1 MTTIKKVDE
10 FNLIFKW
17 LGSVE
22 DMVYFISSPDIRCLI
37 FRGVLFFFSVLEKF
51 DFGNCLHLSSDNEEQ
66 IIELC
71 VLEQER
77 SYW

>member
-1 MTTIKKVDE
+1 
-10 FNLIFKW
+10 
-17 LGSVE
+17 
-22 DMVYFISSPDIRCLI
+22 MVYFISSPDIRCLI

-77 SYW
+77 SY